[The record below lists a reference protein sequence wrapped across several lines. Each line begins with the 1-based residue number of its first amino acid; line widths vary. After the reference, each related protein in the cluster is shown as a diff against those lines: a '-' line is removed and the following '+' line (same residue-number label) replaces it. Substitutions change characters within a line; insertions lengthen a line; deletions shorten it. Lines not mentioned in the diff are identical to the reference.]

1 MPPFRRVL
9 VTGPPLNGRDEYLEK
24 VVEKL
29 KNLGVIARIYK
40 VFDYMRIAGKQLGHP
55 NITKDNILDLPEPL
69 LRELRARALNLI
81 DSEIRNDRNTMVHII
96 STPNVFIV
104 RPHGLITTPITY
116 GIDYDLVET
125 YIDPDIVIVTLDDL
139 VKVRERIKKDP
150 VWSKRIVNPGL
161 ELVANWR
168 QEAINNA
175 LRIMK
180 LYYERT
186 GKHLRVIQFSV
197 NHPPEIMAELIR
209 NVKPRIYMSYNMTGL
224 PEESFNNVMRFYNKL
239 SKYFVAFDPGTIRD
253 WEIISGY
260 DEILESG
267 EKEYVVEAY
276 RQKYVLSIEE
286 IERAIDLIRAQVVSR
301 DFNYVHNA
309 DAIVVYHHA
318 PYPSYGVMAEVIEA
332 SRTGRPVYVLYPYR
346 KRLSPFFEHYVYSS
360 YRGEERIVSYR
371 NYPVNEV
378 EELEDILINKMIN
391 DACSNRWTTWSPAK
405 EYIEQYCI

>member
-1 MPPFRRVL
+1 M
-9 VTGPPLNGRDEYLEK
+9 TGPPLNGRDEYLEK
-24 VVEKL
+24 VTTKL
-29 KNLGVIARIYK
+29 KEMGITVKVYK
-40 VFDYMRIAGKQLGHP
+40 VFDYMRIAGKQYGHP

-69 LRELRARALNLI
+69 LRELRARALSLI
-81 DSEIRNDRNTMVHII
+81 DNEIRGDRETVIHII

-104 RPHGLITTPITY
+104 RPHGLITQPITY

-125 YIDPDIVIVTLDDL
+125 YVDPDLVIVALDDL
-139 VKVRERIKKDP
+139 VKVRERIKRDP
-150 VWSKRIVNPGL
+150 VWSKRIVNPSL
-161 ELVANWR
+161 ELVASWR
-168 QEAINNA
+168 QESINNA
-175 LRIMK
+175 LRIKK

-186 GKHLRVIQFSV
+186 GRQLRVIQFSV
-197 NHPPEIMAELIR
+197 NHPPEIMAELLR

-224 PEESFNNVMRFYNKL
+224 PEESFRNVMRFYSKL
-239 SKYFVAFDPGTIRD
+239 SKYFVAFDPGTIKD

-267 EKEYVVEAY
+267 GKEYVVEAY
-276 RQKYVLSIEE
+276 GQKYVLGIDE

-309 DAIVVYHHA
+309 DAIAVYHHA

-332 SRTGRPVYVLYPYR
+332 SRIGRPVYVLYPYR

-371 NYPVNEV
+371 NFPDKEL
-378 EELEDILINKMIN
+378 EELEDILISKMVH
-391 DACSNRWTTWSPAK
+391 DACSGRWTTWNPLK
-405 EYIEQYCI
+405 DYIEEYCNTINP

>member
-1 MPPFRRVL
+1 M
-9 VTGPPLNGRDEYLEK
+9 TGPPLNGRDEYLEK
-24 VVEKL
+24 VTTKL
-29 KNLGVIARIYK
+29 KEMGITVKVYK
-40 VFDYMRIAGKQLGHP
+40 VFDYMRIAGKQYGHP

-69 LRELRARALNLI
+69 LRELRARALSLI
-81 DSEIRNDRNTMVHII
+81 DNEIRGDRETVIHII

-104 RPHGLITTPITY
+104 RPHGLITQPITY

-125 YIDPDIVIVTLDDL
+125 YVDPDLVIVALDDL
-139 VKVRERIKKDP
+139 VKVRERIKRDP
-150 VWSKRIVNPGL
+150 VWSKRIVNPSL
-161 ELVANWR
+161 ELVASWR
-168 QEAINNA
+168 QESINNA
-175 LRIMK
+175 LRIKK

-186 GKHLRVIQFSV
+186 GRQLRVIQFSV
-197 NHPPEIMAELIR
+197 NHPPEIMAELLR

-224 PEESFNNVMRFYNKL
+224 PEESFRNVMRFYSKL
-239 SKYFVAFDPGTIRD
+239 SKYFVAFDPGTIKD

-267 EKEYVVEAY
+267 GKEYVVEAY
-276 RQKYVLSIEE
+276 GQKYVLGIDE

-309 DAIVVYHHA
+309 DAIAVYHHA

-332 SRTGRPVYVLYPYR
+332 SRIGRPVYVLYPYR

-371 NYPVNEV
+371 NFPDKEL
-378 EELEDILINKMIN
+378 EELEDILISKMVH
-391 DACSNRWTTWSPAK
+391 DACSGRWTTWNPLK
-405 EYIEQYCI
+405 DYIEEYCTTIHS